1 MYTVVPIDRISLP
14 AAMTTIADKA
24 EWVHLVGQPTNDN
37 NEQFEAAD
45 YFNPEYLEEFEETV
59 ESEKQ
64 KTEPKRRGRRSNR
77 RKASI

>member
-1 MYTVVPIDRISLP
+1 M
-14 AAMTTIADKA
+14 
-24 EWVHLVGQPTNDN
+24 VGQPTNDN